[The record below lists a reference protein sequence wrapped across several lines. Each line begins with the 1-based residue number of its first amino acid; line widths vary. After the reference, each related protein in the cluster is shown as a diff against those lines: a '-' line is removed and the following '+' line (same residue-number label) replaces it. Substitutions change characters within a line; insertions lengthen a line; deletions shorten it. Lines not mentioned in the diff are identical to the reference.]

1 MNKHNITFEEVKE
14 EIEQLKGNTKYI
26 YELII
31 DITKLYNDVK
41 SYKNRMTCNILLIKN
56 RMLIEKNI
64 SNKLKLYL
72 SFSNPNLVNYPH
84 LID

>member
-1 MNKHNITFEEVKE
+1 MNKHDITFEEVKE
-14 EIEQLKGNTKYI
+14 EIKQLDENTKHV

-31 DITKLYNDVK
+31 SITKLYNDLK
-41 SYKNRMTCNILLIKN
+41 SYENKMTCNILLIKN

-72 SFSNPNLVNYPH
+72 SFCNPNLVN
-84 LID
+84 

>member
-14 EIEQLKGNTKYI
+14 EIEQLEENTKHI

-31 DITKLYNDVK
+31 DITKLYNDLK
-41 SYKNRMTCNILLIKN
+41 SYENKMTCNILLIKN
-56 RMLIEKNI
+56 RMLIEKKI

-72 SFSNPNLVNYPH
+72 SFCNPNLVN
-84 LID
+84 

>member
-1 MNKHNITFEEVKE
+1 MNKHDITFKEVEK
-14 EIEQLKGNTKYI
+14 EIEQLDENTKHV

-31 DITKLYNDVK
+31 DITKLYNDLK
-41 SYKNRMTCNILLIKN
+41 SYENKMTCNILLIKN

-72 SFSNPNLVNYPH
+72 SFCNPNLIN
-84 LID
+84 

>member
-1 MNKHNITFEEVKE
+1 MNKHDITFEEVKK
-14 EIEQLKGNTKYI
+14 EIEQLDKNTKHV

-31 DITKLYNDVK
+31 DITKLYNDLK
-41 SYKNRMTCNILLIKN
+41 SYENKMTCNILLIKN

-72 SFSNPNLVNYPH
+72 SFCNPNL
-84 LID
+84 IK

>member
-14 EIEQLKGNTKYI
+14 EIEQLEENTKHI

-31 DITKLYNDVK
+31 DITKLYDDLK
-41 SYKNRMTCNILLIKN
+41 SYENKMTCNILLIKN
-56 RMLIEKNI
+56 RMLIEKKI

-72 SFSNPNLVNYPH
+72 SFCNPNLVN
-84 LID
+84 

>member
-14 EIEQLKGNTKYI
+14 EIEQLEENTKHI

-31 DITKLYNDVK
+31 DITKLYNDLK
-41 SYKNRMTCNILLIKN
+41 SYENKMTCNILLIKN
-56 RMLIEKNI
+56 RMLIEKDI

-72 SFSNPNLVNYPH
+72 SFCNPNLVN
-84 LID
+84 

>member
-14 EIEQLKGNTKYI
+14 EIEQLKGNTKHI

-31 DITKLYNDVK
+31 DITKLYNDLK
-41 SYKNRMTCNILLIKN
+41 SYENKMTCNILLIKN

-72 SFSNPNLVNYPH
+72 SFCNPNLVK
-84 LID
+84 